1 MHAYTMRR
9 VEGRR
14 DAAWT
19 EVGGAAADRTSGAAE
34 ITLRAAEALA
44 ALPASDLDGAV
55 RALVAGHPS
64 MAPLWRLGSAV
75 LEAEDHADAAVRF
88 ARAVLS
94 ERDGV
99 VRRAAPM
106 LDAPRVVTHSYSSTV
121 VAAVAAAGPNTLCA
135 RSDPGGEGRETA
147 RRLRDAGVDAAVVKD
162 HVALAAAASG
172 IPVVTGAD
180 AVGSGGIVNKVG
192 TRRLA
197 EACRGGGGT
206 FLIVAGTSKLL
217 AVDLPAPHPFERT
230 PLDAVDVVVTEEGP
244 LRPAEALDAA
254 GRFPVH
260 PVLAAVLREL
270 R

>member
-1 MHAYTMRR
+1 
-9 VEGRR
+9 V
-14 DAAWT
+14 
-19 EVGGAAADRTSGAAE
+19 
-34 ITLRAAEALA
+34 
-44 ALPASDLDGAV
+44 
-55 RALVAGHPS
+55 
-64 MAPLWRLGSAV
+64 
-75 LEAEDHADAAVRF
+75 
-88 ARAVLS
+88 
-94 ERDGV
+94 
-99 VRRAAPM
+99 
-106 LDAPRVVTHSYSSTV
+106 
-121 VAAVAAAGPNTLCA
+121 CA

-197 EACRGGGGT
+197 GACRGGGGT

-217 AVDLPAPHPFERT
+217 AEDLPAPHPFERT